1 MPLTDLAIKKAK
13 ATDKPIKLTDGGGL
27 YLYVTPAGGKSWRLK
42 YLIAGR
48 EKVLTIGKY
57 PIVPLMEAREQ
68 AMVAKRRLHEG
79 GDPAAEKKQQK
90 ISLRATTL
98 LTFENVAREWLKIQ
112 ETSWTPRYYKN
123 VISRLEQNIFPHL
136 GNMPINDITTPVL
149 LQVIRLIEERGAVD
163 MARCMAQTCSQ
174 IFRYGT
180 VSGQCR
186 YNPAVDLRGALATRA
201 VKHHAYLTASELP
214 EFLSMLSSYNGDLLT
229 RLAIRLLMLTFV
241 RTAELRGAVWSEF
254 DLEKAEWRIPAE
266 RMKMR
271 DNHIVPLS
279 RQAVAVLKQI
289 HYITGKRPLVFPCS
303 RNAFKPMSENT
314 ILYALYRMGYHRRA
328 TGHGF
333 RATASTILNEH
344 QFPAD
349 IIERQLAHAER
360 KSVRAAYNH
369 AQYLPQR
376 REMMQWWADYLDRAV
391 A

>member
-27 YLYVTPAGGKSWRLK
+27 YLYVAPAGGKSWRLK
-42 YLIAGR
+42 YFFAGR
-48 EKVLTIGKY
+48 EKLLTIGKY
-57 PIVPLMEAREQ
+57 PIVSLMEAREQ
-68 AMVAKRRLHEG
+68 AIAAKRRLHEG
-79 GDPAAEKKQQK
+79 SDPAAEKKQRK
-90 ISLRATTL
+90 IFQHSSGAV
-98 LTFENVAREWLKIQ
+98 TFERIAKEWM
-112 ETSWTPRYYKN
+112 ETQKESWTPKYQRN
-123 VISRLEQNIFPHL
+123 IALRLEQNIFPHI
-136 GNMPINDITTPVL
+136 GNTPVADIDSQLL
-149 LQVIRLIEERGAVD
+149 LQVVRRMEARGVID
-163 MARCMAQTCSQ
+163 MAQRVSQICGQ
-174 IFRYGT
+174 IFRFAVVT
-180 VSGQCR
+180 GQCR
-186 YNPAVDLRGALATRA
+186 YNPAADLKGALSTRP
-201 VKHHAYLTASELP
+201 VKHYAYLKASDLP
-214 EFLSMLSSYNGDLLT
+214 EFLSKLSSYNGDLLT

-369 AQYLPQR
+369 AQYLPP
-376 REMMQWWADYLDRAV
+376 AAGDDAV
-391 A
+391 VGGLS